1 MSDKISI
8 LGITGFGYHG
18 VLESERERG
27 QDFSVDI
34 FLKLDLRN
42 AGESDNLAHTINYA
56 EVASLVHKRI
66 VGEPVNLLER
76 LAELIAQDVLE
87 NFNVQEIEV
96 TVHKPQAPIPVSF
109 HDVSVTIQRSR
120 K

>member
-18 VLESERERG
+18 VLESERKNG
-27 QDFSVDI
+27 QDFSVDVV
-34 FLKLDLRN
+34 LKLDLRN

-66 VGEPVNLLER
+66 IGEPVNLLER
-76 LAELIAQDVLE
+76 LVELIAQDILE

-96 TVHKPQAPIPVSF
+96 TIHKPQAPIPVSF

-120 K
+120 E